1 MSQSKTINV
10 IPDYTLPR
18 LYVSQYDVGRELTFN
33 LVEGAVAYSIPV
45 GATVKIQGTKP
56 SGFGFSET
64 CTASGSTATIEVTEG
79 MTDEY
84 GDIVTELQVTDSGDV
99 LCTTNFLLVV
109 QRSAHPDGIIDG
121 NQEEVIP
128 ELTLLVERA
137 EAAANLLLECSA
149 SATTLAAGSTATASY
164 EDGVFSF
171 GIPQGEAGAGTAGV
185 VASAYSS
192 SATYAV
198 GDYVIHNS
206 NLYRC
211 TTAITTAEAWT
222 SGHWTQVVLGDDVS
236 DLKSDINLL
245 PNAESLTW
253 TTGKYLKYSDGTEV
267 SSASYAYC
275 IVEIDAFPLVTVKT
289 MAGNPSGI
297 VFYDA
302 SHNYISGVVGESGSV
317 MTTYTLNVPVNA
329 SYIGISCMTNERL
342 NVTVKAKTNTQI
354 FELYQKKIASPNYY
368 DVVQLTINQGVV
380 HNNLTIYNPS
390 ADYTGRYVTGHF
402 DADTELELS
411 GYALNSNYPLLVIK
425 YDDNTTTW
433 DFGTAGAYNNQAY
446 KMRKAGT
453 VYVNGGSLN
462 YPFIKANVGLTPSAI
477 DDIFSKEQ
485 NERNFQLKAQ
495 YRSNGSLLIKK
506 RISDTKSICVVFSH
520 IGGNLLWGF
529 SNIRYVNETSG
540 ERTSNS
546 FVSNGTEINAGAT
559 DWFAPYK
566 VQAVNNPTGD
576 VPAGNDYF
584 TGGNH
589 RSNNTGSGGGVT
601 AVEDSLSIMF
611 GGETPRINDVVYNT
625 NEVVVK
631 WANLVQGNN
640 TSKSDG
646 TGRAILKESWTMKIS
661 ENGIEVENDIE
672 PLEDIVI
679 KTYYG
684 IQAYTPSANVIYVGG
699 ETRTPVAINSVSN
712 SGNKTCRTAMIFDS
726 NFSYSVSVDAVDLG
740 LYENAP
746 YSFLTTNA
754 SKLYAY
760 LVGTD
765 LACSDDEH
773 YVVKGSY
780 KFW

>member
-1 MSQSKTINV
+1 
-10 IPDYTLPR
+10 
-18 LYVSQYDVGRELTFN
+18 
-33 LVEGAVAYSIPV
+33 
-45 GATVKIQGTKP
+45 
-56 SGFGFSET
+56 
-64 CTASGSTATIEVTEG
+64 
-79 MTDEY
+79 
-84 GDIVTELQVTDSGDV
+84 
-99 LCTTNFLLVV
+99 
-109 QRSAHPDGIIDG
+109 
-121 NQEEVIP
+121 
-128 ELTLLVERA
+128 
-137 EAAANLLLECSA
+137 
-149 SATTLAAGSTATASY
+149 
-164 EDGVFSF
+164 
-171 GIPQGEAGAGTAGV
+171 
-185 VASAYSS
+185 
-192 SATYAV
+192 
-198 GDYVIHNS
+198 
-206 NLYRC
+206 
-211 TTAITTAEAWT
+211 
-222 SGHWTQVVLGDDVS
+222 
-236 DLKSDINLL
+236 
-245 PNAESLTW
+245 
-253 TTGKYLKYSDGTEV
+253 
-267 SSASYAYC
+267 
-275 IVEIDAFPLVTVKT
+275 
-289 MAGNPSGI
+289 
-297 VFYDA
+297 
-302 SHNYISGVVGESGSV
+302 

-354 FELYQKKIASPNYY
+354 FELHQKKIASPNYY

-402 DADTELELS
+402 DAGTELELS
-411 GYALNSNYPLLVIK
+411 GYALNTNYPLLVIK

-433 DFGTAGAYNNQAY
+433 VFGTKGAYNNQAY

-462 YPFIKANVGLTPSAI
+462 YPFIKANVGFTPSAI

-506 RISDTKSICVVFSH
+506 RISDAKSVCVVFSH

-529 SNIRYVNETSG
+529 SNIHYVNETSG

-601 AVEDSLSIMF
+601 AVEGSLSIMF
-611 GGETPRINDVVYNT
+611 GGETPLNDVVYNT

-631 WANLVQGNN
+631 WVNLVQGNN